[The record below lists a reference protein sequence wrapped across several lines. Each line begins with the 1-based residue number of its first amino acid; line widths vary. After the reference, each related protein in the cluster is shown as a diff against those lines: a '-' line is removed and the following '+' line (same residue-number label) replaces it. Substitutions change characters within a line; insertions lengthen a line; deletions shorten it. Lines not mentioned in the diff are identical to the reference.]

1 VPEVRYAPSARD
13 ADISTVP
20 WCEEAV
26 NVMRQWELFGIT
38 DSDPKW
44 TPPQVDPEPD
54 NVVTVLDVGTDDEDL
69 LPEPAA

>member
-1 VPEVRYAPSARD
+1 
-13 ADISTVP
+13 
-20 WCEEAV
+20 
-26 NVMRQWELFGIT
+26 MRQWELFGIT

-54 NVVTVLDVGTDDEDL
+54 NVVTVLVVGTDDEDL